1 MKWYISVCSVTGL
14 ESDRQA
20 AWTWR
25 SACPNR
31 FDEMFSRRDVLPVAV
46 KLREGES
53 FDSLLRRFNKE
64 VMEGGVMKDLRRR
77 RWFVPKGEQR
87 RMDERKGR
95 RRARMQRLRQEHE
108 EG

>member
-1 MKWYISVCSVTGL
+1 MIFVTVRL
-14 ESDRQA
+14 
-20 AWTWR
+20 
-25 SACPNR
+25 
-31 FDEMFSRRDVLPVAV
+31 RD
-46 KLREGES
+46 GES

-77 RWFVPKGEQR
+77 RWFIPKGEQR

-95 RRARMQRLRQEHE
+95 RRARMMRMRQMQE

>member
-1 MKWYISVCSVTGL
+1 MSVRL
-14 ESDRQA
+14 
-20 AWTWR
+20 
-25 SACPNR
+25 
-31 FDEMFSRRDVLPVAV
+31 RD
-46 KLREGES
+46 GES

-77 RWFVPKGEQR
+77 RWFIPKGEQR

-95 RRARMQRLRQEHE
+95 RRARMMRLRQMQE

>member
-1 MKWYISVCSVTGL
+1 MSVRL
-14 ESDRQA
+14 
-20 AWTWR
+20 
-25 SACPNR
+25 
-31 FDEMFSRRDVLPVAV
+31 RD
-46 KLREGES
+46 GES

-77 RWFVPKGEQR
+77 RWFIPKGEQR

-95 RRARMQRLRQEHE
+95 RRARLQRLRRDQD

>member
-1 MKWYISVCSVTGL
+1 MGLAVCCAIVVINHKEKEGVSVVS
-14 ESDRQA
+14 
-20 AWTWR
+20 
-25 SACPNR
+25 
-31 FDEMFSRRDVLPVAV
+31 V

-95 RRARMQRLRQEHE
+95 RRARMQRLRQDHE

>member
-1 MKWYISVCSVTGL
+1 VNCVTVRL
-14 ESDRQA
+14 
-20 AWTWR
+20 
-25 SACPNR
+25 
-31 FDEMFSRRDVLPVAV
+31 RD
-46 KLREGES
+46 GES

-77 RWFVPKGEQR
+77 RWFIPKGEQR

-95 RRARMQRLRQEHE
+95 RRARMMRLRQMQE

>member
-1 MKWYISVCSVTGL
+1 MT
-14 ESDRQA
+14 
-20 AWTWR
+20 
-25 SACPNR
+25 
-31 FDEMFSRRDVLPVAV
+31 V

-77 RWFVPKGEQR
+77 RWFVPRGEQKR
-87 RMDERKGR
+87 IDERKGR
-95 RRARMQRLRQEHE
+95 RRARMMRMRQEQE

>member
-1 MKWYISVCSVTGL
+1 VSVRL
-14 ESDRQA
+14 
-20 AWTWR
+20 
-25 SACPNR
+25 
-31 FDEMFSRRDVLPVAV
+31 RD
-46 KLREGES
+46 GES

-77 RWFVPKGEQR
+77 RWFIPKGEQR

-95 RRARMQRLRQEHE
+95 RRARMMRLRQMQE

>member
-1 MKWYISVCSVTGL
+1 MKWYYIDARVTGL
-14 ESDRQA
+14 GIDRQA
-20 AWTWR
+20 AWLGVFLVNGIKKKT
-25 SACPNR
+25 N
-31 FDEMFSRRDVLPVAV
+31 RRDVLAVAV
-46 KLREGES
+46 KIREGES

-64 VMEGGVMKDLRRR
+64 VMDGGVMKDLRRR

-95 RRARMQRLRQEHE
+95 RRARMQRMRQEHE

>member
-1 MKWYISVCSVTGL
+1 MIAK
-14 ESDRQA
+14 DA
-20 AWTWR
+20 TWR
-25 SACPNR
+25 VSCYPQSKSLTI
-31 FDEMFSRRDVLPVAV
+31 ERDRAVTV
-46 KLREGES
+46 KLRDGES

-95 RRARMQRLRQEHE
+95 RRARMQRLRREQE

>member
-1 MKWYISVCSVTGL
+1 MTVRL
-14 ESDRQA
+14 
-20 AWTWR
+20 
-25 SACPNR
+25 
-31 FDEMFSRRDVLPVAV
+31 RD
-46 KLREGES
+46 GES

-95 RRARMQRLRQEHE
+95 RRARMMRLRQMQDE
-108 EG
+108 

>member
-1 MKWYISVCSVTGL
+1 MLVSQVWRKIAKLRGL
-14 ESDRQA
+14 A
-20 AWTWR
+20 
-25 SACPNR
+25 
-31 FDEMFSRRDVLPVAV
+31 FSLCHCIDKNTNRRDVLVVAV

>member
-1 MKWYISVCSVTGL
+1 VTVRL
-14 ESDRQA
+14 
-20 AWTWR
+20 
-25 SACPNR
+25 
-31 FDEMFSRRDVLPVAV
+31 RD
-46 KLREGES
+46 GES

-77 RWFVPKGEQR
+77 RWFIPKGEQR

-95 RRARMQRLRQEHE
+95 RRARMMRMRSMQE

>member
-1 MKWYISVCSVTGL
+1 MTIASQVWSMTAKPRGLGGLLCSV
-14 ESDRQA
+14 RKKMK
-20 AWTWR
+20 
-25 SACPNR
+25 NR
-31 FDEMFSRRDVLPVAV
+31 RGDFTVAV

>member
-1 MKWYISVCSVTGL
+1 MTVRI
-14 ESDRQA
+14 
-20 AWTWR
+20 
-25 SACPNR
+25 
-31 FDEMFSRRDVLPVAV
+31 RD
-46 KLREGES
+46 GES

-77 RWFVPKGEQR
+77 RWFIPKGEQR

-95 RRARMQRLRQEHE
+95 RRARMMRLRQMQE

>member
-1 MKWYISVCSVTGL
+1 VT
-14 ESDRQA
+14 
-20 AWTWR
+20 
-25 SACPNR
+25 
-31 FDEMFSRRDVLPVAV
+31 V
-46 KLREGES
+46 KLRDGES

-77 RWFVPKGEQR
+77 RWFIPKGEQR

-95 RRARMQRLRQEHE
+95 RRARMMRLRSMQE

>member
-1 MKWYISVCSVTGL
+1 MC
-14 ESDRQA
+14 
-20 AWTWR
+20 
-25 SACPNR
+25 CP
-31 FDEMFSRRDVLPVAV
+31 VGV

-64 VMEGGVMKDLRRR
+64 VMDGGVMKDLRRR

-95 RRARMQRLRQEHE
+95 RRARMQRLRQDHE